1 MWQATVPRWLGI
13 KGVDGHE
20 QEFRQVYSLNIHK
33 FVQTI
38 AHYAM
43 NGVPDVGFKMKIRI
57 HNEGVVEAVKKSS
70 PPPAPPPAGD
80 MTSSTQIRD

>member
-1 MWQATVPRWLGI
+1 
-13 KGVDGHE
+13 
-20 QEFRQVYSLNIHK
+20 
-33 FVQTI
+33 
-38 AHYAM
+38 M

-57 HNEGVVEAVKKSS
+57 HNEGVVEAVKKFS